1 MKSLYDQ
8 EWETKLYYEG
18 KEREWRRES
27 KQEGLREGTQKGIL
41 TTVVSLMK
49 KGKLT
54 ETEAAEEAGMT
65 VPDFKKAIAALA

>member
-1 MKSLYDQ
+1 MKTLYDQ

-27 KQEGLREGTQKGIL
+27 KQEGIL
-41 TTVVSLMK
+41 ATVVSLMK

-54 ETEAAEEAGMT
+54 ETEAAEEAGMS